1 MHVKIVF
8 CGYFIGVVLAF
19 SSLFVIVEALNF
31 VETYYQIS
39 DVVLLSSINNFLL
52 FLFLTWLLLKSH
64 KSEID

>member
-1 MHVKIVF
+1 M
-8 CGYFIGVVLAF
+8 LAV
-19 SSLFVIVEALNF
+19 SCLFVIVEALNF

-52 FLFLTWLLLKSH
+52 LLFLTWLLLKSH